1 MRLALRPILTDGA
14 ELVKAVRHDLRKAA
28 HQSEGSLSN
37 QPLSGLSIW
46 CHHALVFVNLIIL
59 LLVRCI
65 ILPALQW
72 F

>member
-1 MRLALRPILTDGA
+1 MDGA
-14 ELVKAVRHDLRKAA
+14 ESMNTVDMTREGLPD

-37 QPLSGLSIW
+37 QPLSGLSIL
-46 CHHALVFVNLIIL
+46 CHALVYVNLIIL
-59 LLVRCI
+59 LLVRRI